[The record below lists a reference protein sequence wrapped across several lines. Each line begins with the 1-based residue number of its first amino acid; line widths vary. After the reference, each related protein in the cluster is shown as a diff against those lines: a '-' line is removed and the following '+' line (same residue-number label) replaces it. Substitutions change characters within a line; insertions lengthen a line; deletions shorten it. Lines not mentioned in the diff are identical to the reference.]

1 MRPCSSKDCPHDT
14 PDMRCN
20 WSPRVWHRP
29 FETSVYRQSLSQ
41 KIASWPAAKH
51 MLSDHHQT
59 RQRMAT
65 KFCIKPTS
73 ILGLK
78 KSARPAAAA
87 AVRRLPGRQPG
98 VDLHGIES
106 GVSHSVLETDPP
118 VCWLTLNRSFWPNG
132 KENHLR
138 GYLVLP

>member
-1 MRPCSSKDCPHDT
+1 
-14 PDMRCN
+14 
-20 WSPRVWHRP
+20 
-29 FETSVYRQSLSQ
+29 
-41 KIASWPAAKH
+41 

-78 KSARPAAAA
+78 KSARSAAAA

-106 GVSHSVLETDPP
+106 GVSHSVLETDLP
-118 VCWLTLNRSFWPNG
+118 VCWLTLNRSVWPKG
-132 KENHLR
+132 KQFPRNFTPISGIFSNIWAKYASRLR
-138 GYLVLP
+138 ARQCRLDKAHADMAAGTGKVLLGL